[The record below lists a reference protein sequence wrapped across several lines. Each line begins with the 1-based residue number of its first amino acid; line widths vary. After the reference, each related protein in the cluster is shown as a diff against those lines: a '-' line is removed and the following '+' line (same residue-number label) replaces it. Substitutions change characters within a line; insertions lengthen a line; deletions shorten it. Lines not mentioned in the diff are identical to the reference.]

1 MNCMAKPKPKKY
13 YSVITG
19 DIVKSSRLPVDKHKM
34 LIKVLRGCSTELPQ
48 VFPGVLKYE
57 PELFRG
63 DSWQLLIQKPEL
75 ALSVA
80 LFYRAYLKAK
90 MQLDSID
97 ARMSISFGTVDI
109 ISSELGIGEA
119 YKISGKALDK
129 KGRRKLKF
137 VTTEISY
144 PDSIDLIVENTDFI
158 SSRWTSRQS
167 KIILLS
173 LQNKNQKE
181 IARKLRITQ
190 QAVSQHLDSAGWLI
204 ISSNISFYIKAVS
217 LYARSLRN
225 K

>member
-1 MNCMAKPKPKKY
+1 MAKLKTKKY

-19 DIVKSSRLPVDKHKM
+19 DIVKSSKLPVDKHKM
-34 LIKVLRGCSTELPQ
+34 LIKVLRNCSAELPV

-63 DSWQLLIQKPEL
+63 DSWQLLIQKPET

-90 MQLDSID
+90 MQIDSID
-97 ARMSISFGTVDI
+97 ARMAISFGTVDI
-109 ISSELGIGEA
+109 AASVSGTGEA

-129 KGRRKLKF
+129 KGRRKMKF
-137 VTTEISY
+137 VSGAISN
-144 PDSIDLIVENTDFI
+144 PEQIDLIVQNTDFI

-167 KIILLS
+167 KIILLAI
-173 LQNKNQKE
+173 QNKNQKD

-190 QAVSQHLDSAGWLI
+190 QAVSQHLDSAGWTVVLE
-204 ISSNISFYIKAVS
+204 NI
-217 LYARSLRN
+217 LYYVKSIAAYNRLL
-225 K
+225 KTK